1 MKKLLLSILLTLGVI
16 TSSYGAT
23 NYLNLNGPEGGVRIG
38 VGDRGG
44 DLILYPISMRPLVL
58 TSVLRHSDKSP
69 FKSPDGYDLEAFYL
83 TKEDDYQ
90 YRNFSNSE
98 PKYAF
103 DELISIHR
111 LKDRNFDSTSPQ
123 NDPKK
128 FAQLFFESEVENTIS
143 DLLEAEALLE
153 SKALEIAE
161 QEDNILNQ
169 AGGAEDKT
177 IRVLMPS
184 GPFIFEDNAFAF
196 SFVNYVH
203 QTKNNVITESSR
215 IVSTLIFHIENEFFN
230 VGFYKTVSP
239 ENAPIELSSE
249 AEKIKQWFEMLHIWK
264 QVKVGN
270 SFSI

>member
-23 NYLNLNGPEGGVRIG
+23 NYINLDGPEGGISTGSIG
-38 VGDRGG
+38 GN
-44 DLILYPISMRPLVL
+44 LILYPLSMRPLVL
-58 TSVLRHSDKSP
+58 TEAWRQPQKRP
-69 FKSPDGYDLEAFYL
+69 FKSPEGYHLVAFYL
-83 TKEDDYQ
+83 TKEDESQ
-90 YRNFSNSE
+90 YSQSSYYE

-103 DELISIHR
+103 DELITIHR
-111 LKDRNFDSTSPQ
+111 FKDKNFDSTSPQ
-123 NDPKK
+123 NDPEK

-153 SKALEIAE
+153 SKALEIEE
-161 QEDNILNQ
+161 QEDNFLNQ

-184 GPFIFEDNAFAF
+184 GPFIYEDNAFAF

-239 ENAPIELSSE
+239 ENTPKELPLE
-249 AEKIKQWFEMLHIWK
+249 AEKIKQWYEQLNVWK
-264 QVKVGN
+264 KVKG
-270 SFSI
+270 